1 MRTSGGPWG
10 ISLGPL
16 LLVALLAAPAAAPG
30 PAASPDPWSALL
42 GSGLLT
48 LPDTSTLARGRMSFA
63 LTIDNRD
70 RDPLGLDFVDGALAF
85 RVGVTKWSE
94 VYGQFILNRSVAVPD
109 TPVHPPPPLDQIV
122 PAGATPPRR
131 PYYSLYSPSPYVDDT
146 GIIHFGA
153 GHPGDGLVG
162 FKARAL
168 APRGGRPGLA
178 GNLEVRFPLVKNLRD
193 LQAGA
198 GTGGTDV
205 RLGTVAEWWR
215 GPWSVVAST
224 GFTVVGTPAY
234 VDRRIEAIGGRVV
247 VTDDPLV
254 LPYRLD
260 LGVGVRRSI
269 NPSLAAVA
277 EVTTLF
283 ETGRRT
289 SSLDRARP
297 VDLIAGVQYRWRAFQ
312 MSAAVRDHR
321 NALPSMQ
328 MRRSPLAGL
337 ADVTRVSADDLMR
350 YLQQV
355 GFAGATPFL
364 RLGAHRLLVPP
375 PDGPPLP
382 PGARVIPEEYRIRSE
397 HQLGFLLLWTVSF

>member
-1 MRTSGGPWG
+1 M
-10 ISLGPL
+10 
-16 LLVALLAAPAAAPG
+16 
-30 PAASPDPWSALL
+30 L

-48 LPDTSTLARGRMSFA
+48 LQDTATLARGRMSFA

-85 RVGVTKWSE
+85 RAGVTRWSE

-122 PAGATPPRR
+122 PPGATPPRR

-153 GHPGDGLVG
+153 GHPGDGLIG
-162 FKARAL
+162 FKARGL
-168 APRGGRPGLA
+168 APRGARPGLA
-178 GNLEVRFPLVKNLRD
+178 GSLEVRFPLVKNLRD

-198 GTGGTDV
+198 GTGGTDL
-205 RLGTVAEWWR
+205 RLGTTAEWWR
-215 GPWSVVAST
+215 GPWSFVAST
-224 GFTVVGTPAY
+224 GFTFVGTPAY
-234 VDRRIEAIGGRVV
+234 VDRRIEARGGGVV

-260 LGVGVRRSI
+260 LGVGVRRAI
-269 NPSLAAVA
+269 NASLSAAA
-277 EVTTLF
+277 EVTTVL

-297 VDLIAGVQYRWRAFQ
+297 VDLLLGVQYRWRAFQ

-337 ADVTRVSADDLMR
+337 ADVTKVTTENLAL

-355 GFAGATPFL
+355 GFAEAMPHL
-364 RLGAHRLLVPP
+364 RLGSHRLLVPP

-382 PGARVIPEEYRIRSE
+382 PGARVIPAEYRIRSE
-397 HQLGFLLLWTVSF
+397 HQLGFLVLWTISF

>member
-1 MRTSGGPWG
+1 MAMGV
-10 ISLGPL
+10 I
-16 LLVALLAAPAAAPG
+16 VLAVVLAG
-30 PAASPDPWSALL
+30 PADPTTPAETPDPWAALL

-48 LPDTSTLARGRMSFA
+48 VQDTATLKPGRLSFA

-70 RDPLGLDFVDGALAF
+70 RDPLGLDIVDGAVAV
-85 RVGVTKWSE
+85 RAGVTRWAE
-94 VYGQFILNRSVAVPD
+94 AYGHFILNRSVAVPD
-109 TPVHPPPPLDQIV
+109 TPVHPPPPLDQLV
-122 PAGATPPRR
+122 PPGAIAARR

-146 GIIHFGA
+146 GVIHFGA

-162 FKARAL
+162 FKGRAL
-168 APRGGRPGLA
+168 EPSGARPGLA
-178 GNLEVRFPLVKNLRD
+178 ASLEIRFPLVKNLRD

-205 RLGTVAEWWR
+205 RLGVIAEWLR
-215 GPWSVVAST
+215 GPWSFVATT
-224 GFTVVGTPAY
+224 GFMHVGEPAY
-234 VDRRIEAIGGRVV
+234 TDRRIEARGDSVV

-260 LGVGVRRSI
+260 LGIGVRRAL
-269 NPSLAAVA
+269 NPTLAAVG
-277 EVTTLF
+277 EVTTVV

-297 VDLIAGVQYRWRAFQ
+297 VDILLGVQYRRKQFQ
-312 MSAAVRDHR
+312 MTAAVRDHR

-337 ADVTRVSADDLMR
+337 ADVTRVSHTDLST

-355 GFAGATPFL
+355 GFADAGPHL
-364 RLGAHRLLVPP
+364 RLGTHRLLVPP
-375 PDGPPLP
+375 PGGPPLP

-397 HQLGFLLLWTVSF
+397 HQLGFMLLWGVTF